1 LFTTYSV
8 RVYSR
13 ALPLLGRH
21 RVFSSPFLL
30 KLITRFARE
39 MASPPTPAAAA
50 ERRIVV
56 AVDEGEES
64 MHALAWCLANV
75 VSSDAADTVV
85 LLHARRP
92 RPVYAA
98 MDSAGTYVRR
108 YSVNFESSVHPPM
121 LSCCCLFLLPAGWLQ
136 GTCSPRT

>member
-1 LFTTYSV
+1 
-8 RVYSR
+8 
-13 ALPLLGRH
+13 
-21 RVFSSPFLL
+21 
-30 KLITRFARE
+30 

-50 ERRIVV
+50 GRRIVV

-75 VSSDAADTVV
+75 VSAAPADTVV

-98 MDSAGTYVRR
+98 MDSAGTYVRTA
-108 YSVNFESSVHPPM
+108 
-121 LSCCCLFLLPAGWLQ
+121 LCG
-136 GTCSPRT
+136 